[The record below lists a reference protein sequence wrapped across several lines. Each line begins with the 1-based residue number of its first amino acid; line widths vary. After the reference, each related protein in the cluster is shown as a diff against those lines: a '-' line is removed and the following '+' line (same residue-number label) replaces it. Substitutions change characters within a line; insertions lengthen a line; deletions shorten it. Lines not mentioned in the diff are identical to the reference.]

1 MVSLPNRLF
10 RGIVKN
16 NQVKYKHPNFQ
27 YLLVDTVREL
37 QDIEGNWYTDSFDS
51 YEDYLLHNPEH
62 GDVFYVV
69 YGSYWIDI
77 PLSSIKIT
85 ETDNLQQAINIAEAI
100 MGTHIVEMPLLK
112 SK

>member
-16 NQVKYKHPNFQ
+16 SDKTYKHPNFQ
-27 YLLVDTVREL
+27 YLIVDTVREI
-37 QDIEGNWYTDSFDS
+37 QDIEGNWYTDSFES
-51 YEDYLLHNPEH
+51 YEDYLLHNPDFGE
-62 GDVFYVV
+62 VFYAV

-85 ETDNLQQAINIAEAI
+85 ETDSLNQAINIAEAI
-100 MGTHIVEMPLLK
+100 MGSSITEISLLK
-112 SK
+112 K

>member
-16 NQVKYKHPNFQ
+16 PTEKYKHPNFQ
-27 YLLVDTVREL
+27 YIIVDTVREI
-37 QDIEGNWYTDSFDS
+37 QDIEGNWHTDSFES
-51 YEDYLLHNPEH
+51 YDEYLLHNPDY
-62 GDVFYVV
+62 GDIFYVV

-85 ETDNLQQAINIAEAI
+85 ETDSLNQAINIAEAI
-100 MGTHIVEMPLLK
+100 MGSSITEIALLK
-112 SK
+112 K